1 MLRIYDHYIDII
13 YEYFNISE
21 IFARHTQQIHIH
33 TTYIYIKHNIFKGNA
48 NTNLNKNLL

>member
-21 IFARHTQQIHIH
+21 ICATHTQQIHTTHTHIH
-33 TTYIYIKHNIFKGNA
+33 PHSHIHKRNI
-48 NTNLNKNLL
+48 

>member
-21 IFARHTQQIHIH
+21 ICATHTRHTRTH
-33 TTYIYIKHNIFKGNA
+33 THNVHETYDKHNI
-48 NTNLNKNLL
+48 